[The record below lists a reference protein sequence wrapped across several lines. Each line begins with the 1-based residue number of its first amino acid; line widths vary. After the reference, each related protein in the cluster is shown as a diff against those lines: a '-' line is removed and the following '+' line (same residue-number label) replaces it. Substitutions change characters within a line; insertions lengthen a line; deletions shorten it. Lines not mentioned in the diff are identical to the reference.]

1 MINIKKIAAVLAMT
15 LIPSCGWSL
24 TLREFYKIDPANR
37 VWYLGGIYD
46 ANIIE
51 WNKDGQRSK
60 CIETLGLEGFTKKM
74 SEFVVALPEDPNTKE
89 RRVYDPMNVALLAAL
104 VIDKECKK

>member
-1 MINIKKIAAVLAMT
+1 MMYINKIPAVLAMA
-15 LIPSCGWSL
+15 LIPSCGWTL
-24 TLREFYKIDPANR
+24 TLGEFYKITSMNR

-51 WNKDGQRSK
+51 WNKDGQRSS
-60 CIETLGLEGFTKKM
+60 CVEALGLEGFTKKM
-74 SEFVVALPEDPNTKE
+74 SDFVVALPEDPNAKE
-89 RRVYDPMNVALLAAL
+89 RRVYDPMNVALLAVL